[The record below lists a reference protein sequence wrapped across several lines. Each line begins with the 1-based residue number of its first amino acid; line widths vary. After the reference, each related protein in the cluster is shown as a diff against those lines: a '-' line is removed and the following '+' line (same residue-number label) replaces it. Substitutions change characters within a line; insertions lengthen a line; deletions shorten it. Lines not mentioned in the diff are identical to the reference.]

1 MEQIKKPAIFAWS
14 GGKDSSLAL
23 HRVLNEEMYN
33 VKYLLTTLNA
43 EHKRISMHGVREELL
58 EAQSKAIGVPLLKV
72 WIHEASYEEYE
83 RQMEEVLL
91 KAKAEG
97 IETVIFG
104 DIFLED
110 LRKYRE
116 DNMRKIGMNAE
127 FPLWKEDTSALMNE
141 FIINGFETI
150 TCCTNDA
157 YLGEEWVGRIID
169 TEFVSDL
176 PDNVDPCGE
185 NGEFHTFCYEGP
197 IFSESIK
204 FEKGEKIFKPLQLEP
219 EDEDCQTTN
228 ITPTKGFWFCELI
241 PEN

>member
-1 MEQIKKPAIFAWS
+1 MKKSAIFAWS

-23 HRVLNEEMYN
+23 HRILDEDNFD

-58 EAQSKAIGVPLLKV
+58 EAQSKAIGIPLLKV

-91 KAKAEG
+91 KAKEEG

-116 DNMRKIGMNAE
+116 DNMAKIGMKAE
-127 FPLWKEDTSALMNE
+127 FPLWKESTPTLMNE
-141 FIINGFETI
+141 FLDQGFKTI

-157 YLGEEWVGRIID
+157 YLGEDWVGRIINQ
-169 TEFVSDL
+169 EFISEL
-176 PDNVDPCGE
+176 PTNVDPCGE

-197 IFSESIK
+197 IFKDPIK
-204 FEKGEKIFKPLQLEP
+204 LEIGEKVFKPLQFEP
-219 EDEDCQTTN
+219 EDDDCQTTN

-241 PEN
+241 PVN

>member
-1 MEQIKKPAIFAWS
+1 MKQPALFAWS

-23 HRVLNEEMYN
+23 HRILNEGNYD
-33 VKYLLTTLNA
+33 VKYLLTTINA

-58 EAQSKAIGVPLLKV
+58 EAQSKAIGIPLLKV

-116 DNMRKIGMNAE
+116 DNMAKIGMKAA
-127 FPLWKEDTSALMNE
+127 FPLWQENTATLMNE
-141 FIINGFETI
+141 FLDQGFKTI

-157 YLGEEWVGRIID
+157 YLGEEWVGKTINQ
-169 TEFVSDL
+169 EFISEL
-176 PDNVDPCGE
+176 PTNVDPCGE

-197 IFSESIK
+197 IFKQPIK
-204 FEKGEKIFKPLQLEP
+204 IEIGEKVFKPLQFEP
-219 EDEDCQTTN
+219 EDDDCQTTN
-228 ITPTKGFWFCELI
+228 ITPTKGFWFCELLLG
-241 PEN
+241 